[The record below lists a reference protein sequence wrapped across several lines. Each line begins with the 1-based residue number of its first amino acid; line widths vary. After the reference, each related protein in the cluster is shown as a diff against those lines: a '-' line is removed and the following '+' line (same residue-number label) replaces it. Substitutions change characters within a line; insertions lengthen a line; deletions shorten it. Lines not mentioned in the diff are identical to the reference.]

1 MARCWLPTATALRQ
15 VPAGAGSAPGTGA
28 ALCCSKEGVNLTEG
42 GAVPTAGPPPVPAAS
57 PLIRR
62 MHWDRDRWAGKKL
75 SYTNALY
82 RSIER
87 TCWETDP
94 PFTAQSSKALR
105 CVASRDTRGGEW
117 REAATG
123 TPGAVAV
130 HQACPSLPST
140 LGGSWGREPALL
152 GCFKPLG
159 FLCGAEEG
167 MSHARTKPWGPGD
180 ARQPRIEEIFHDKLS
195 QPGHAC
201 HLVERPGDSG
211 RDPKPRSPGPEA
223 EAREF
228 PIVANPKPG
237 TPQKSGRGLT
247 VQ

>member
-1 MARCWLPTATALRQ
+1 MLQQGGSEPDRTRCCAHCRPSPRARGITPHQEDALGQGSMGWEEAELHKCTLSIHRTHLLGNRPPIYSPEQQSTSLCRQ
-15 VPAGAGSAPGTGA
+15 PGHTGREGGGGCHRHTGCCRSAPG
-28 ALCCSKEGVNLTEG
+28 L
-42 GAVPTAGPPPVPAAS
+42 
-57 PLIRR
+57 
-62 MHWDRDRWAGKKL
+62 
-75 SYTNALY
+75 
-82 RSIER
+82 
-87 TCWETDP
+87 
-94 PFTAQSSKALR
+94 
-105 CVASRDTRGGEW
+105 
-117 REAATG
+117 
-123 TPGAVAV
+123 
-130 HQACPSLPST
+130 PSLPST
-140 LGGSWGREPALL
+140 LGGSWGRELALL

-211 RDPKPRSPGPEA
+211 RDPKPCSPGPEA

>member
-1 MARCWLPTATALRQ
+1 MLQQGGSEPDRTWCCAHCRPSPRARGITPHQEDALGQGSMGWEEAELHKCTLSIHRTHLLGNRPPIYSPEQ
-15 VPAGAGSAPGTGA
+15 QSTSLCCQPGHTGRGVGGGCHRHTGCCRSAPG
-28 ALCCSKEGVNLTEG
+28 L
-42 GAVPTAGPPPVPAAS
+42 
-57 PLIRR
+57 
-62 MHWDRDRWAGKKL
+62 
-75 SYTNALY
+75 
-82 RSIER
+82 
-87 TCWETDP
+87 
-94 PFTAQSSKALR
+94 
-105 CVASRDTRGGEW
+105 
-117 REAATG
+117 
-123 TPGAVAV
+123 
-130 HQACPSLPST
+130 PSLPST
-140 LGGSWGREPALL
+140 LGGSWDREPAFL
-152 GCFKPLG
+152 GCFKPVG

-167 MSHARTKPWGPGD
+167 MSHARTKPWGLGD

-211 RDPKPRSPGPEA
+211 RDPKPCSPGPEA